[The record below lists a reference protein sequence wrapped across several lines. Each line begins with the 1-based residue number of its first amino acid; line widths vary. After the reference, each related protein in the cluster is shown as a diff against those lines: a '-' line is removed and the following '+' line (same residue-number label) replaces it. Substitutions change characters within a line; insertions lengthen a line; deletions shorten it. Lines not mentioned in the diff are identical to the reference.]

1 MDLKSADVKICLS
14 VDLLHLLKNHL
25 HLENVWVPEVA

>member
-1 MDLKSADVKICLS
+1 MDLKSADFNMFIYRP
-14 VDLLHLLKNHL
+14 LHLLKNHL